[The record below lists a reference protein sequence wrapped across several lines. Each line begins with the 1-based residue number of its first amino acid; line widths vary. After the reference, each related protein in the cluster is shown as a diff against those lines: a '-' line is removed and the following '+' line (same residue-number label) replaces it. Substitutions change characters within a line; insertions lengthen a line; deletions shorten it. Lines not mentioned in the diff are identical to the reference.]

1 MIAAVSTAQRVP
13 FPARSLLAQFASL
26 QRSLLAFAP
35 SNVSI
40 WLRRVF
46 GDRSAKIRFF
56 SLIFPCGREA
66 RVAP

>member
-1 MIAAVSTAQRVP
+1 MIAAVSAAQCAP
-13 FPARSLLAQFASL
+13 FPARSLLAQFTSL

-46 GDRSAKIRFF
+46 GDRSAESRFF
-56 SLIFPCGREA
+56 SLIFLCGREA